1 MSAMSYNN
9 NSVYTPTTMFRHP
22 TTTSFSSPSL
32 HANTNNGSN
41 NGSPYSLHLYPPL
54 NDHQSSSHPS
64 MTTQSTT
71 HQWPS
76 SPDKQRLNHYP
87 PHGSNTIT
95 VNMSPFGSNFP
106 SNGSLHMLDDKSK
119 TQRSMMD
126 SLPTPATISAF
137 QGPPQHMMSQHS
149 SGTSAL
155 PPTPNQSLSSI
166 HPGGLDSMSPLGRNP
181 SRTLTNSKR
190 AAQNRAAQRAFRQR
204 KDKYIKDLEAKA
216 KDLDNTKKQLDAML
230 KERVEMSQTIKTLKA
245 EISKLKGD
253 DVSEDEGRQVFG
265 NNNMNSG
272 TGTSSTSNY
281 SHYGNSTRND
291 DDPQGLGD
299 EPWLRHKDPSRKDC
313 NNTNEERSNSFP
325 FSPSSSSTSSSSSSS
340 LNRPNILTETTTS
353 RGGGSGLVLPPG
365 PNTDSSVDPYFRS
378 DYRNNTNHHTSPT
391 LSSPSTSERNR
402 NSSSYP
408 TSNNNN
414 SIVNINNNNNNNGR
428 YSNNE
433 EDTDRVYDDLCE
445 LLKTRTRP
453 SLPQNIG
460 NLWQSHP
467 PSQQGVV
474 SNGSSTVVG

>member
-22 TTTSFSSPSL
+22 TTSFTSPSL

-41 NGSPYSLHLYPPL
+41 NNSPYSLHLYPPL
-54 NDHQSSSHPS
+54 NEHQSSPHPS
-64 MTTQSTT
+64 MTTPSTPN
-71 HQWPS
+71 HWPS

-95 VNMSPFGSNFP
+95 VNMPFGSNFP
-106 SNGSLHMLDDKSK
+106 SNGSCMLHMLDDKSK

-126 SLPTPATISAF
+126 SLPTPATISTSIPAF
-137 QGPPQHMMSQHS
+137 QGPPQHMIPQHS
-149 SGTSAL
+149 SGNSSL
-155 PPTPNQSLSSI
+155 PPPPNQSL
-166 HPGGLDSMSPLGRNP
+166 LDSMSPVGRNQ

-216 KDLDNTKKQLDAML
+216 KDLDNTKKQLDTVL
-230 KERVEMSQTIKTLKA
+230 KEKMEMSQTIKSLKA

-265 NNNMNSG
+265 NNNMNNG
-272 TGTSSTSNY
+272 TGTTSTSNY

-313 NNTNEERSNSFP
+313 NNTNDERSNSFP
-325 FSPSSSSTSSSSSSS
+325 FSP
-340 LNRPNILTETTTS
+340 R
-353 RGGGSGLVLPPG
+353 GGSGLVLPPG
-365 PNTDSSVDPYFRS
+365 PNTDSSVDPYFR
-378 DYRNNTNHHTSPT
+378 DYQ
-391 LSSPSTSERNR
+391 
-402 NSSSYP
+402 
-408 TSNNNN
+408 
-414 SIVNINNNNNNNGR
+414 
-428 YSNNE
+428 
-433 EDTDRVYDDLCE
+433 DTDRVYDDLCE

-460 NLWQSHP
+460 NLWQPHP

>member
-1 MSAMSYNN
+1 
-9 NSVYTPTTMFRHP
+9 
-22 TTTSFSSPSL
+22 
-32 HANTNNGSN
+32 
-41 NGSPYSLHLYPPL
+41 
-54 NDHQSSSHPS
+54 
-64 MTTQSTT
+64 
-71 HQWPS
+71 
-76 SPDKQRLNHYP
+76 
-87 PHGSNTIT
+87 
-95 VNMSPFGSNFP
+95 
-106 SNGSLHMLDDKSK
+106 MLDDKSK

-126 SLPTPATISAF
+126 SLPTPATISTSISAF
-137 QGPPQHMMSQHS
+137 QGPPQHMIPQHS

-155 PPTPNQSLSSI
+155 PPPPNQSLSSI
-166 HPGGLDSMSPLGRNP
+166 HPGGLDSMSPVGRNP

-216 KDLDNTKKQLDAML
+216 KDLDNTKKQLDAVL

-272 TGTSSTSNY
+272 TGTSTSNY

-291 DDPQGLGD
+291 DDAQGLGD

-340 LNRPNILTETTTS
+340 LNRPNILTETSS

-391 LSSPSTSERNR
+391 LSSSSPSTSERNR

-414 SIVNINNNNNNNGR
+414 NNSIVNINNNNNNGR

-460 NLWQSHP
+460 NLWQPHP